1 MPLKK
6 SSTFNIGEENAS
18 FKINI
23 LNENNNTKNPSVK
36 KSKTYIEENVYRL
49 NVQHIF
55 NNLGHNR
62 LGTVLE
68 TINEVSNSKIDS
80 SEISDRSDLDEE
92 NKNKEKNEYNNK
104 NKNIHEANNSDN
116 KKNDSEGNM
125 ATKNTIHLNV

>member
-1 MPLKK
+1 M
-6 SSTFNIGEENAS
+6 GEENPS
-18 FKINI
+18 FKINV
-23 LNENNNTKNPSVK
+23 LNENNNTNNPSVK
-36 KSKTYIEENVYRL
+36 KSKTFIEENAFRL

-55 NNLGHNR
+55 NNFGQNR
-62 LGTVLE
+62 LCTVLE

-80 SEISDRSDLDEE
+80 SEISDRSDLNEE
-92 NKNKEKNEYNNK
+92 NKNKENNDYNDK